1 VRAEIIHDND
11 IARPQRRQQELL
23 DIGPEALAVD
33 RAVDD
38 AGRRDAIVAQRGEE
52 GHGAPVAVRHLGMQ
66 RRTAAMPAVGAR
78 HVGLGPGL
86 VDEDEAGRVDAS
98 LVALPPMAP
107 PRHVR
112 PILLAGEDGFF

>member
-1 VRAEIIHDND
+1 L
-11 IARPQRRQQELL
+11 QGRQQELL
-23 DIGPEALAVD
+23 DVGPEALAVD

-38 AGRRDAIVAQRGEE
+38 AGRRDAIMAQRGEE
-52 GHGAPVAVRHLGMQ
+52 GHGSPVAVRHLGMK

-86 VDEDEAGRVDAS
+86 VDEDEAGRVDTS
-98 LVALPPMAP
+98 LVAFPPVAP
-107 PRHVR
+107 PRDVR